1 MARKSKETRRRHVPQ
16 RTCVACRKVSAA
28 RDLIRIV
35 RLPDGAVELDETHK
49 KSGRGAHLC
58 RRRACWDIALD
69 KKLLE
74 HALKTEMSSG
84 EMEALW
90 QHRGSLPL
98 ESADDIGAQ
107 TTP

>member
-1 MARKSKETRRRHVPQ
+1 VG
-16 RTCVACRKVSAA
+16 AA

-35 RLPDGAVELDETHK
+35 RLPDGAVELDEAHR
-49 KSGRGAHLC
+49 KSGRGAYLC
-58 RRRACWDIALD
+58 RNRTCWDVALD

-74 HALKTEMSSG
+74 HALKSEMSN
-84 EMEALW
+84 EEKEALW
-90 QHRGSLPL
+90 QHRGSLPV